1 LQQHKQRAITTAMV
15 GQSRAS
21 WLLCAYCI
29 ATLALLALAALRFQQ
44 ATQHNP
50 CTMTYSRPRYRR
62 LELNQSTAA
71 YELLQCENGEAF
83 KLEPHPVLFI
93 PGSLGR

>member
-1 LQQHKQRAITTAMV
+1 MV
-15 GQSRAS
+15 GRSRAS
-21 WLLCAYCI
+21 WLLLCACCI
-29 ATLALLALAALRFQQ
+29 ATVALLALAALRFQQ

-62 LELNQSTAA
+62 LQLNQSTVP
-71 YELLQCENGEAF
+71 YELLQYENGDAF
-83 KLEPHPVLFI
+83 KLEPHPVLFV